1 MSFCYR
7 CDHIRQKTLISVGK
21 NTHFHLIFQLNRDQ
35 AEEELD
41 RLSKTMGYMEKGKIR
56 VKGLLEGEAMPV
68 PVAPAEAA
76 PVAGVEEGQMPTPQE
91 TEA

>member
-1 MSFCYR
+1 MTVQIRFENYYR
-7 CDHIRQKTLISVGK
+7 IVVC
-21 NTHFHLIFQLNRDQ
+21 Q

-56 VKGLLEGEAMPV
+56 VKGLLEPEAGEAPMPAT
-68 PVAPAEAA
+68 PPAMEEAA
-76 PVAGVEEGQMPTPQE
+76 PQE

>member
-1 MSFCYR
+1 MP
-7 CDHIRQKTLISVGK
+7 
-21 NTHFHLIFQLNRDQ
+21 DQ

-56 VKGLLEGEAMPV
+56 VKGILEGETMPPPV
-68 PVAPAEAA
+68 VAPEVAAAA
-76 PVAGVEEGQMPTPQE
+76 PEGMGVEGAAAQAPTPQE